1 MKNNVIVISEDRN
14 LFGTKI
20 RQQTQKGLLNLS
32 DLQEAYTVSRVKNG
46 WVEKNVT
53 MILTNPHNVDTLF
66 YLLEKQ
72 NVIKLSHNSFIENIE
87 KQGFAKYMK
96 TLGVYKTT
104 GARETRTVWVNPY
117 IFVMVAMDLNP
128 IFKAE
133 VIGWLTDS
141 LIINRIEAG
150 NFYKE
155 LSKAITRFKSTDYVA
170 IAKGLNWIIFNKH
183 ETGLRNTAT
192 AKELEELKML
202 ENKLAFAIDSGFI
215 KTQDELLLHMRKM
228 WKEKWSNK

>member
-1 MKNNVIVISEDRN
+1 MKSNIIIISEDRN

-20 RQQTQKGLLNLS
+20 RQQTQKGFLSLS

-46 WVEKNVT
+46 WVEKNVARIMT
-53 MILTNPHNVDTLF
+53 DNIEVLY

-72 NVIKLSHNSFIENIE
+72 GVIKIPMCSFIENIE

-104 GARETRTVWVNPY
+104 GARDTRAVWVNPY

-150 NFYKE
+150 NFYRD
-155 LSKAITRFKSTDYVA
+155 LSKAITRFNNPDYIS
-170 IAKGLNWIIFNKH
+170 IAKGLNWIVFNKH
-183 ETGLRNTAT
+183 ETGLRNLAT
-192 AKELEELKML
+192 AKQLEELKTI
-202 ENKLAFAIDSGFI
+202 EGKLAFAIDMGYI
-215 KTQDELLLHMRKM
+215 KTQEQLLENMRKM
-228 WKEKWSNK
+228 YNQKWN

>member
-1 MKNNVIVISEDRN
+1 MKSNITIISEDRN

-20 RQQTQKGLLNLS
+20 RQQTKEGFLNLS
-32 DLQEAYTVSRVKNG
+32 DLQEAYTVARVREG
-46 WVEKNVT
+46 WVEKNVNRIMT
-53 MILTNPHNVDTLF
+53 DNTEVLY

-72 NVIKLSHNSFIENIE
+72 GIIKIPMCSFIDSVE

-96 TLGVYKTT
+96 SLKVYKTT
-104 GARETRTVWVNPY
+104 GARETRTVWANPY

-150 NFYKE
+150 NFYRE
-155 LSKAITRFKSTDYVA
+155 LSKAITKFKNPDY
-170 IAKGLNWIIFNKH
+170 ISIEKGLN
-183 ETGLRNTAT
+183 
-192 AKELEELKML
+192 
-202 ENKLAFAIDSGFI
+202 
-215 KTQDELLLHMRKM
+215 
-228 WKEKWSNK
+228 